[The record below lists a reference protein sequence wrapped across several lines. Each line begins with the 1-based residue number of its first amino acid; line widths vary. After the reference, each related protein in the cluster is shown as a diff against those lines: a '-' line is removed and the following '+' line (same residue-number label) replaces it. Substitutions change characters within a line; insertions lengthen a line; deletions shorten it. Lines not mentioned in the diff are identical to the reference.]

1 MARSKKTPL
10 ELGKRERQVFETVM
24 ELTEASVTEVL
35 EKLEDPPSYSAVRA
49 TLNFLVEKKWLK
61 SRQVGPKY
69 LYRSAA
75 GKEKT
80 RRSAAERLLST
91 FFGGSASEAV
101 AALLD
106 VSSGKL
112 SDKELQD
119 MAAMIQQ
126 AREEKQS

>member
-1 MARSKKTPL
+1 LARSKKTPL

-24 ELTEASVTEVL
+24 ELSEASVNEVL

-49 TLNFLVEKKWLK
+49 TLNFLVEKNWLK
-61 SRQVGPKY
+61 SRQVGAKY
-69 LYRSAA
+69 VYRSAA

-112 SDKELQD
+112 SDEELQD
-119 MAAMIQQ
+119 MAAMIQR